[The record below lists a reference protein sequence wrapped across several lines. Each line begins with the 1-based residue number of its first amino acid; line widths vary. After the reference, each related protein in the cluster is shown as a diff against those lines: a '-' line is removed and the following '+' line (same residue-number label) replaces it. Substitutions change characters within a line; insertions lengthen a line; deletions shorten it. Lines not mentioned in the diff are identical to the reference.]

1 MAKIL
6 DLIISYDVAN
16 LTELSVLDTTLCTSP
31 DTISQVNGVRLLFQT
46 VNSVSNTAEATVCE
60 AWFEY
65 EVLSGT
71 AVANGQSYPTGST
84 MLFAND
90 TTPTGTFTMQTT
102 GRYGQY
108 VSNQL
113 PAQGLPYTF
122 TPSQTGREAFDSIY
136 FKDEVFSLEY
146 YQYEDVYISGSTL
159 VAGEYLVVGSL
170 GQTVVIGSKTFYVG
184 ETFPAVGGEVISGS
198 ANAVLFSNNAQ
209 FSFATQNQSFN
220 VYQSY
225 LRAMSEGVMPNEP
238 LQANLLQVAGL
249 YASPTIAAQTTSG
262 ISLNQLQLNLDRIN
276 LYYALQLR

>member
-1 MAKIL
+1 MAKTL
-6 DLIISYDVAN
+6 DLIISYDVVN

-46 VNSVSNTAEATVCE
+46 VNSVANTAEATVCE

-71 AVANGQSYPTGST
+71 AIANGQSYPTGST

-170 GQTVVIGSKTFYVG
+170 GSPVQIGSSLFYVG
-184 ETFPAVGGEVISGS
+184 ETFTAVGGEVMSGS